1 LTRIVLPIII
11 HIPQN
16 DGGVIMK
23 VETQGWGSSMVAT
36 KFMYQEIKEAKELL
50 VDELVSLEMLDESGA
65 ERQLNWLMKMLAYI
79 YKADTGKEIGEEAP

>member
-1 LTRIVLPIII
+1 
-11 HIPQN
+11 
-16 DGGVIMK
+16 MK
-23 VETQGWGSSMVAT
+23 VETQAWGSSMVAT

-50 VDELVSLEMLDESGA
+50 VDELVSLQMLDESGA

>member
-1 LTRIVLPIII
+1 MTRIVLPIII

-36 KFMYQEIKEAKELL
+36 KYMYQEIKEAKELL
-50 VDELVSLEMLDESGA
+50 VDELVSLGMLDESDA
-65 ERQLNWLMKMLAYI
+65 EKQLNCLMKMLAYFH
-79 YKADTGKEIGEEAP
+79 KSHTGEEIGEEAP

>member
-1 LTRIVLPIII
+1 
-11 HIPQN
+11 
-16 DGGVIMK
+16 MK